1 MDRMDDELRQIYRRH
16 TPSPDF
22 TERVMAQVRAE
33 ARRKFIPFRWAAVG
47 ALAASLTVA
56 FFVGRQQQKQHRLQQ
71 EAELAETQLLES
83 LQVAGFKIGQARE
96 AILRP
101 SQEEVQP

>member
-1 MDRMDDELRQIYRRH
+1 MDRMEDELRQLYRRQ

-22 TERVMAQVRAE
+22 TARVMQQVRAE
-33 ARRKFIPFRWAAVG
+33 TRWKFRPFQWAAVG

-56 FFVGRQQQKQHRLQQ
+56 FFVGRQQQRQQRLQQ
-71 EAELAETQLLES
+71 EAELAGTQLLES
-83 LQVAGFKIGQARE
+83 LQVAGFKIGQAQE